1 MLAFFQNALW
11 LLYSRTEITLRPGAT
26 HPAQQNIKAMPRKL
40 PGALL
45 PSDLNV
51 GDLVLLVD
59 ALEDSCEDL
68 VWSNLIAL
76 L

>member
-1 MLAFFQNALW
+1 MLAFFQNALR
-11 LLYSRTEITLRPGAT
+11 LLYSRTEIILRPGAP
-26 HPAQQNIKAMPRKL
+26 HPAQQTVKAMPRNL

>member
-1 MLAFFQNALW
+1 
-11 LLYSRTEITLRPGAT
+11 
-26 HPAQQNIKAMPRKL
+26 MPRNL

-59 ALEDSCEDL
+59 ALEDSCKDL